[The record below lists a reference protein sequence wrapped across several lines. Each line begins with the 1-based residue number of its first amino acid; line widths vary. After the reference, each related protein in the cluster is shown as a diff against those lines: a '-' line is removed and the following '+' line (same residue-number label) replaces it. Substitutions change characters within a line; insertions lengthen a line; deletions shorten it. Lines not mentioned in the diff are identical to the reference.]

1 MTSKVISTLYLL
13 VCFVTLCGC
22 GDTNSDYHSQSA
34 VPSPPVRAPLD
45 GLWSGEFDIGGRGPY
60 DFTVLHLN
68 GKAYAYSQHAKSMF
82 VGTVNLEAE
91 NFSSKYLLFELDGG
105 PFDSATI
112 IGELTK
118 ENEIAAQF
126 VTSKGGDT
134 GAINLVYNET
144 YDLPS
149 SLIKTKGNWSY
160 TDKEG
165 LTTELIVQAQGTISG
180 HDTDGCEYL
189 GYLDLIN
196 PAYNAYQ
203 VKLEITAC
211 SSVSGEYDGVS
222 FLMDG
227 RLNLHIANEAYALY
241 FSFDRQVES
250 ESAAVKTQ

>member
-1 MTSKVISTLYLL
+1 MLAY
-13 VCFVTLCGC
+13 FVALCGC
-22 GDTNSDYHSQSA
+22 GDTNSDNHSQSA
-34 VPSPPVRAPLD
+34 DPSPTVRAPLD

-60 DFTVLHLN
+60 DFTVLHLD
-68 GKAYAYSQHAKSMF
+68 GKAYAYSQRAKAMF

-91 NFSSKYLLFELDGG
+91 NVYCKYLLFELDGG

-112 IGELTK
+112 TGKLTK
-118 ENEIAAQF
+118 DNKIVAQF

-134 GAINLVYNET
+134 GALNLAYNEI
-144 YDLPS
+144 YNSPS
-149 SLIKTKGNWSY
+149 SLAKTKGSWSY

-165 LTTELIVQAQGTISG
+165 LTTELMVQAQGTISG
-180 HDTDGCEYL
+180 DDSDGCEYL

-196 PAYNAYQ
+196 PAYNAYK

-227 RLNLHIANEAYALY
+227 RLNVHIANEVYALY

-250 ESAAVKTQ
+250 EPAAVVTQ